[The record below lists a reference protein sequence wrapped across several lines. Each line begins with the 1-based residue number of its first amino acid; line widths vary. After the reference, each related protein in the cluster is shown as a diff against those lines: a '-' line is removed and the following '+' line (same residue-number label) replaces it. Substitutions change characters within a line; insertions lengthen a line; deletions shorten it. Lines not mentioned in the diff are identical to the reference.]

1 MATVRTASISP
12 WMRSRAL
19 GKASLVNSLY
29 HAFVVVIMDWHCIGT
44 MM

>member
-1 MATVRTASISP
+1 MGTVRTASVPP

-19 GKASLVNSLY
+19 GKASLINSLY
-29 HAFVVVIMDWHCIGT
+29 HAFVVAIMDWHYIGT